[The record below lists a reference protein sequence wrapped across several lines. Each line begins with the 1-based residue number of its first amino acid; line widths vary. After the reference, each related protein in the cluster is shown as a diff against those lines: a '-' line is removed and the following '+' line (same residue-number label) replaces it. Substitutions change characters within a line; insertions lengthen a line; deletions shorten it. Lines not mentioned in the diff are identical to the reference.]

1 MRTTPHYVLVFAL
14 VYSFIPSV
22 CATPEFHHERTSL
35 QSEPR
40 VLGPVTQL
48 NIVNK
53 VIAPDGFPRSL
64 SCLSLVYHFVLTF
77 IRTVLAEGT
86 FPGPLIVAEKVNS
99 FSNAVNCFL
108 SYFFRVTT
116 SKSTCSTTFMTPQW
130 IRLRVLFVHPKYTS
144 AFGSETP
151 TALAWYLPETI

>member
-1 MRTTPHYVLVFAL
+1 MPTSPHYVLLFAL
-14 VYSFIPSV
+14 VYSFILLV
-22 CATPEFHHERTSL
+22 YATPKFQQERASL

-64 SCLSLVYHFVLTF
+64 SCVGLAYHFVLTSP
-77 IRTVLAEGT
+77 RTVLAEGT
-86 FPGPLIVAEKVNS
+86 FPGPLIVAEKVKS
-99 FSNAVNCFL
+99 FRDVMNCFL

-116 SKSTCSTTFMTPQW
+116 SKSTC
-130 IRLRVLFVHPKYTS
+130 
-144 AFGSETP
+144 
-151 TALAWYLPETI
+151 